1 MENEMST
8 NQGQTSIERVCP
20 KCGNVLKKEWR
31 VWTACGGTTVQKDKV
46 SHGFAAASIVFSLIG
61 FFFAGIIFGFI
72 GLGLGLEAMKNK
84 DALGLIGFILGII
97 VVILAFSA

>member
-1 MENEMST
+1 MEN
-8 NQGQTSIERVCP
+8 QTSTSEYKSTIGRVCP
-20 KCGNVLKKEWR
+20 KCGTFLRKEWR
-31 VWTACGGTTVQKDKV
+31 ACGWTTVQKNKV

-97 VVILAFSA
+97 VVILAFSS